1 MYLVLLESFPENH
14 SGTPIVAQQSFNQ
27 KAQAEKAGA
36 KELNVSEPEE
46 PYKE

>member
-1 MYLVLLESFPENH
+1 MCLVLLESLPENH
-14 SGTPIVAQQSFNQ
+14 SGTPIIAQRSSNQ

-36 KELNVSEPEE
+36 KEPNVSKPEE